1 MESVTM
7 LEFRRQTDD
16 VLRRLRNG
24 ERLLLTYRGRPV
36 ATLEPVNDGPITA
49 DDPFY
54 SLDELADEN
63 APPLTNEEMD
73 RAVYGE

>member
-1 MESVTM
+1 M
-7 LEFRRQTDD
+7 LEFRRQTDS

-24 ERLLLTYRGRPV
+24 ERLMLTYRGRPV
-36 ATLEPVNDGPITA
+36 ARLEPVSAGPLTA

-54 SLDELADEN
+54 TLDQIADDN